1 MIFIKLDGGTYSK
14 ENKNIFTIDN
24 LDFIILNF
32 NIIQDEIKL
41 FIDSVIIEDDNIKL
55 LRGNLLVSSINVSD
69 VVVTKVLSTIPLN
82 KEVSGLL
89 LNELRYEYIVSFK
102 QFNSKYNKNRLN
114 HIYLI
119 DRNPI
124 DYKYTKK

>member
-1 MIFIKLDGGTYSK
+1 MVFVKLDGGTYSK
-14 ENKNIFTIDN
+14 ENKDTFTIDN

-41 FIDSVIIEDDNIKL
+41 FIDSIIIEDDNIKL
-55 LRGNLLVSSINVSD
+55 LRGNLLVSSINISD
-69 VVVTKVLSTIPLN
+69 VMVTRVLSTIPLN
-82 KEVSGLL
+82 KEVSGLI

-102 QFNSKYNKNRLN
+102 QFNSRYNKNRLN
-114 HIYLI
+114 HMYLI

>member
-1 MIFIKLDGGTYSK
+1 MIFIKLDGGTYLK
-14 ENKNIFTIDN
+14 ENKDTFTIDN

-41 FIDSVIIEDDNIKL
+41 FVDSVIIEGDNIKL
-55 LRGNLLVSSINVSD
+55 LRGNLLVSSIPVSD
-69 VVVTKVLSTIPLN
+69 VIVTRVLSTIPLN

-102 QFNSKYNKNRLN
+102 QFNNRYNKNRLN